1 MKVKCRHLAATAV
14 VLGILGLPQIGL
26 AQDELPICG
35 SAEVGRTSLV
45 TTPVENVIDLGRAR
59 DGERSWDVVFVW
71 DATCSLEDVTVRLRD
86 LQGTNSSIEADG
98 IKITEEIGE
107 QRLIVTLAVPR
118 QEVPAGKYTGTL
130 EVTGPGIAGIG
141 STLITLRHQEPV
153 AMNTMSGPEQ
163 FWWLVIALAVCA
175 ALITALAITKRTNPY
190 RSMLYA
196 PLVFAA
202 LVALYP
208 VAGRLRGEEVPAL
221 WWPIWLG
228 VVGLVGGFLVGALK
242 YTAGGAQLQGGVR
255 FGAAM
260 TLSFGAGLAVW
271 RSQYLNTPDW
281 ALSLETAFG
290 LIAVV
295 GAATLTSTLLL
306 LQSPTPAPNGGH
318 EADPPG
324 TGQSDTS
331 SPAAT
336 G

>member
-14 VLGILGLPQIGL
+14 VLGVLGLPGIGV

-35 SAEVGRTSLV
+35 SEEVGRTSLV

-71 DATCSLEDVTVRLRD
+71 DTTCKLEDVTVQLRD
-86 LQGTNSSIEADG
+86 LQGTNSSIDADG
-98 IKITEEIGE
+98 IVITEEIGE
-107 QRLIVTLAVPR
+107 QRLIVTLAVDR
-118 QEVPAGKYTGTL
+118 ATVPAGKYTGTL
-130 EVTGPGIAGIG
+130 EVTGPGIAGVG

-153 AMNTMSGPEQ
+153 AINSMSAQEQ
-163 FWWLVIALAVCA
+163 IWWLAIALAICG
-175 ALITALAITKRTNPY
+175 ALITALVKMDPGNPY

-306 LQSPTPAPNGGH
+306 LQSPTPPTDGQHGANT
-318 EADPPG
+318 PG
-324 TGQSDTS
+324 TGETDSS

-336 G
+336 